1 MNKNKKITTVELKGS
16 PWLSFLRGVQLGL
29 TNLWRNKLL
38 TGATV
43 LVVAIMI
50 CIFNIILAVNFI
62 SQNALQNLNQK
73 VDLVVYLKDSISTY
87 DSSSMVEEIKQLPG
101 VTKVEFISKE
111 KALDIISKTYPETA
125 EFLVKFNLNN
135 PLPPSISIGTSNA
148 ENYQNIITHLE
159 NSRFKDFI
167 DQSQENDERSDQNI
181 LSSTALNLI
190 NINNFIKQLIFWV
203 VFIFIIGSSLIV
215 INAIQ
220 LTIFMRK
227 SEVFIMRL
235 VGATHN
241 FIRLPFLV
249 EGFAYALLAVTLS
262 FIIFFLA
269 SQALGLETL
278 GLLGEINQV
287 DLPKIFVI
295 ELALTAILNLISSG
309 TTVQHYLKSKLIIH

>member
-1 MNKNKKITTVELKGS
+1 MNKNQKISTVELKGS
-16 PWLSFLRGVQLGL
+16 PWLSFIRGVQLGL

-73 VDLVVYLKDSISTY
+73 VDLVLYLKDSISTY

-101 VTKVEFISKE
+101 VTKAEFISKE

-135 PLPPSISIGTSNA
+135 PLPPSISISTINA
-148 ENYQNIITHLE
+148 ENYQNIVTHLE

-167 DQSQENDERSDQNI
+167 DQSQRNEDQRSDQNL

-262 FIIFFLA
+262 FIMFFLA
-269 SQALGLETL
+269 SHVLGLETI
-278 GLLGEINQV
+278 GLLNELEQI
-287 DLPKIFVI
+287 DLPKVFLV
-295 ELALTAILNLISSG
+295 ELALTTLLNLISSG
-309 TTVQHYLKSKLIIH
+309 TTVQHYIH